1 MRHRSGLADAQSL
14 FSTDSVQSALG
25 QLIKGATNL
34 STLHTKFSQFV
45 KVKLLATG

>member
-34 STLHTKFSQFV
+34 STLHTKFSQFE